1 MRLNMLAA
9 PLNAR
14 TTTTSTTMITA
25 VRGGAAGSSGGGV
38 TCGGVWCDPS
48 VGCSIFGSVCMIAG
62 SSSFFIQD
70 R

>member
-1 MRLNMLAA
+1 
-9 PLNAR
+9 
-14 TTTTSTTMITA
+14 MITA

-48 VGCSIFGSVCMIAG
+48 VGDSIFGSVCMIAG